1 MKFRCSP
8 LCKHFHT
15 LNCPKESDLNFF
27 TQVGEQPLEENCFEK
42 IKRRK
47 LRIDFFELA
56 DTILIEIPIKTD
68 RKTNIM
74 YRFNGKIWIDD
85 VKDIVNEILLETMQE
100 HYKPFYLITLMQ
112 ILKEITLDNLNEPPL
127 NLICLRNGI
136 LNIENNKLILH
147 SKSYFFRN
155 MIDVN
160 YNPNA
165 KCEKFLKWLK
175 NVLNEEDQ
183 KIFQEMLGY
192 CFYRDNPFQKV
203 FFLIDEKRTIVKLL
217 EKLFKESITFDSQK
231 LNGKLINII
240 SKKKIEENS
249 YTKTIVLSDEIPKE
263 YQEKAI
269 VIEFKN
275 SLNEFDEFDEEE
287 LSGIFNWALEGLKR
301 VLQNGFTKKESL
313 KKYINPIQYFIEK
326 YCDFEKNSWIESG
339 VLYKKY
345 KEVCE
350 KEGLR
355 KVSRKIF
362 SREISKIP
370 NIKKKIT
377 CISIFTG
384 VKLKEQ

>member
-203 FFLIDEKRTIVKLL
+203 FFLIDEKRTIV
-217 EKLFKESITFDSQK
+217 
-231 LNGKLINII
+231 
-240 SKKKIEENS
+240 
-249 YTKTIVLSDEIPKE
+249 
-263 YQEKAI
+263 
-269 VIEFKN
+269 
-275 SLNEFDEFDEEE
+275 
-287 LSGIFNWALEGLKR
+287 
-301 VLQNGFTKKESL
+301 
-313 KKYINPIQYFIEK
+313 
-326 YCDFEKNSWIESG
+326 
-339 VLYKKY
+339 
-345 KEVCE
+345 
-350 KEGLR
+350 
-355 KVSRKIF
+355 
-362 SREISKIP
+362 
-370 NIKKKIT
+370 
-377 CISIFTG
+377 
-384 VKLKEQ
+384 